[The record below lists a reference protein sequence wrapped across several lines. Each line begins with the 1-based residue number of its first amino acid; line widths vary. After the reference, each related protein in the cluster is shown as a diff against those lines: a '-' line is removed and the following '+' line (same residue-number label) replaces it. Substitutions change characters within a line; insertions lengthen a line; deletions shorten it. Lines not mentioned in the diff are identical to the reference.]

1 MPVRPPGQSDFVYV
15 SPPEDPDAA
24 EKGAPPQATKAVYWV
39 MGILMI
45 LLFALVAVGLHVP
58 AE

>member
-1 MPVRPPGQSDFVYV
+1 MYV

-39 MGILMI
+39 MGLLMI
-45 LLFALVAVGLHVP
+45 LLFALVAVGLHIP